1 MVNSFSTPSVF
12 AKHVAMVNFSKH
24 GLPTPIYVNIVRDP
38 VERVISW
45 FYYSRAAWYI
55 VDRIKTFPKLKLPTS
70 AWIQKVIFDNG

>member
-1 MVNSFSTPSVF
+1 MVNNFSTPSVF

-45 FYYSRAAWYI
+45 FYYR
-55 VDRIKTFPKLKLPTS
+55 
-70 AWIQKVIFDNG
+70 